1 MANETKQ
8 DAPGAGSAEAP
19 GAANGGSTINSQ
31 VTDAIAAINTLT
43 EGLGPST
50 SAAMLGVI
58 GADSIALAML
68 NAVARQ
74 QADATIGSAAL
85 AAVCAR
91 LAGTNLP
98 EGGAMAA
105 ASPAQFAA
113 GAEAQAQAAIMLL
126 KSQAEQD
133 GAAAEAARA
142 ALARVAAAAALAT
155 PKAGKA
161 EKSGGAAS

>member
-1 MANETKQ
+1 MADETKP
-8 DAPGAGSAEAP
+8 DAPDAAEASET
-19 GAANGGSTINSQ
+19 ATDGSTINSQ

-50 SAAMLGVI
+50 SAAMLSVMR
-58 GADSIALAML
+58 ADSIALALL

-74 QADATIGSAAL
+74 QADATIASAAL

-91 LAGTNLP
+91 MAGTSLP
-98 EGGAMAA
+98 EGGATA

-133 GAAAEAARA
+133 GDVAEAARA
-142 ALARVAAAAALAT
+142 ALARVAAAAAPAR
-155 PKAGKA
+155 GKA
-161 EKSGGAAS
+161 EKSGGTAS